1 MHYIVHLAIL
11 CAVYVV
17 AVWSLDVLIGRLGVF
32 SLAQAAF
39 VGVGAYGYALA
50 RIRLEFGALGSLA
63 VAVVASCAFAV
74 IAAIPARQ
82 LAGERAMLY
91 TIAIQGITTILL
103 FNLEDVTGGAFGIG
117 GIKPVI
123 ELQGGPTIAAPAIT
137 AAIVALSGAL
147 FFSRFHRSGASLL
160 IRAVGESES
169 LASTVGVNVSRT
181 RIAAYVN
188 SGASAGVVGAFL
200 AGYMTFID
208 PNSFNL
214 DESIFLITA
223 LLVGGSANLLGPA
236 LGVALVLLVPELLR
250 GISVSPAIAGNVQ
263 QITFAVLLIVLMR
276 MRPQGLAGETAL
288 R

>member
-1 MHYIVHLAIL
+1 MHYALHLAIL
-11 CAVYVV
+11 CAIYVV
-17 AVWSLDVLIGRLGVF
+17 AAWSLDVLIGRLGVF
-32 SLAQAAF
+32 SLAHAAF
-39 VGVGAYGYALA
+39 LSVGAYAYALA
-50 RIRLEFGALGSLA
+50 RRLGSGALGALTI
-63 VAVVASCAFAV
+63 AVVASCVFAI

-103 FNLEDVTGGAFGIG
+103 FNLEDVTGGAFGIV

-123 ELQGGPTIAAPAIT
+123 ELHGGTTIVAPTVT
-137 AAIVALSGAL
+137 AAIVALSGSL
-147 FFSRFHRSGASLL
+147 FFSRFHRSGSSLL

-169 LASTVGVNVSRT
+169 LASAVGVNVWRT
-181 RIAAYVN
+181 RIAAYAI
-188 SGASAGVVGAFL
+188 SGASAGVVGALL
-200 AGYMTFID
+200 AGYVTFID

-223 LLVGGSANLLGPA
+223 LLVGGSANLRGPV

-250 GISVSPAIAGNVQ
+250 GISLTPAIAGNVQ

-276 MRPQGLAGETAL
+276 MRPRGLAGEAAL